1 MGERTRKKIRRGT
14 PLREWI
20 LAAAQRDGVKL
31 SLSEA
36 SQLSHSMRNAVGE
49 TIEFEPEK
57 DENGDPVGGG
67 FKVKY
72 RERKR
77 GERS

>member
-1 MGERTRKKIRRGT
+1 MDERTREKIRRGT

-20 LAAAQRDGVKL
+20 LAAAQRSGVEL

-36 SQLSHSMRNAVGE
+36 SQLSHSMRGAVGE

-57 DENGDPVGGG
+57 DEKGNPAGDG

-72 RERKR
+72 RKRKG